1 MTQDNTTNVREFRKL
16 EDLNLI
22 DNFLFPNECVIIM
35 V

>member
-1 MTQDNTTNVREFRKL
+1 MTENKTKYVQKFRKL

-22 DNFLFPNECVIIM
+22 DNFLFQNAPATIM